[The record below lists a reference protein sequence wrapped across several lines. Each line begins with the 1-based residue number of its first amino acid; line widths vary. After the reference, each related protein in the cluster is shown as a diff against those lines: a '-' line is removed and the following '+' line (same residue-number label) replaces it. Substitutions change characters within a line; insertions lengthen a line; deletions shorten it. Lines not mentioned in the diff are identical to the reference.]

1 MSTKSK
7 LKEMLDSE
15 DFVYLGM
22 SEELT
27 HGSVLRI
34 LREKNNLS
42 QNQLAELTGL
52 RQTTISG
59 IENNRIKLG
68 VERAKVLAR
77 ALNVHPAVLAFPN
90 WEVVA

>member
-1 MSTKSK
+1 MSTKNK
-7 LKEMLDSE
+7 LKEMLNSE
-15 DFVYLGM
+15 DFVYSGM
-22 SEELT
+22 SEKLT

-34 LREKNNLS
+34 LGEKNNLS

-59 IENNRIKLG
+59 IENNRIKIG
-68 VERAKVLAR
+68 VERAKVLAK

-90 WEVVA
+90 WEVAA